1 MTVTD
6 APPEAA
12 AEENPCAAYSET
24 LKHVFSHIL
33 AADDAPLAARLFS
46 AAAFAFEVDSLMATD
61 GPGFT
66 EDRLAAEVDR
76 VAERTYERLWMEQ
89 FAVQQPDLELPM
101 SMVQSFLLGRIKHF
115 APEFRERI
123 EAAWSSCVPE
133 SADVTERPFLQV
145 ERTDGRAR
153 VRCTELAVKYRQ
165 RRNELYEALGPQ
177 VEAHLTDFTA
187 GFMAARSP
195 ENYRSLT
202 SMVQDL
208 VLHVM
213 INKFLLACDP
223 VLWDLQPHPQQ
234 ADDRIKDVIGQTQ
247 AALAAQHPAMENLE
261 NMVFDQ
267 GLQELTHIGL
277 LILF

>member
-1 MTVTD
+1 MTVLE
-6 APPEAA
+6 APPETV

-24 LKHVFSHIL
+24 LKQVFAHIL

-46 AAAFAFEVDSLMATD
+46 AAAFAFEVDGLRGSD
-61 GPGFT
+61 GPDFT
-66 EDRLAAEVDR
+66 EDRLAAEIDR

-89 FAVQQPDLELPM
+89 FAIQEPDLELPM

-115 APEFRERI
+115 APDFRERI
-123 EAAWSSCVPE
+123 ETAWSACAPE
-133 SADVTERPFLQV
+133 SADVSEKAFLQV

-153 VRCTELAVKYRQ
+153 VRCPELAANYRGQ
-165 RRNELYEALGPQ
+165 RDCLYDAFESR
-177 VEAHLTDFTA
+177 VETHLTDFAT

-202 SMVQDL
+202 SLVQDL

-213 INKFLLACDP
+213 ILKFFLACDT
-223 VLWDLQPHPQQ
+223 VLLDLHPDAEQ
-234 ADDRIKDVIGQTQ
+234 ADERIKDVIDQTRS
-247 AALAAQHPAMENLE
+247 ALADQHPAMENLE

-267 GLQELTHIGL
+267 GLQDLRHTGL

>member
-6 APPEAA
+6 APPEAV
-12 AEENPCAAYSET
+12 AEENPRAAYSST
-24 LKHVFSHIL
+24 VKQVFSHIL
-33 AADDAPLAARLFS
+33 ASDDASLAARLFS
-46 AAAFAFEVDSLMATD
+46 AAAFAFEVDAFMETD
-61 GPGFT
+61 GAGFS
-66 EDRLAAEVDR
+66 EDRLAAEIDR

-89 FAVQQPDLELPM
+89 FALQQPDLELPM

-123 EAAWSSCVPE
+123 EAAWSACAPE
-133 SADVTERPFLQV
+133 ASDVTCGAFLEV

-153 VRCTELAVKYRQ
+153 VDCPELAATYRQ
-165 RRNELYEALGPQ
+165 RRNELYEVLGPQ
-177 VEAHLTDFTA
+177 VETHLTDFAT

-202 SMVQDL
+202 SLVQDL

-213 INKFLLACDP
+213 IHKFLLACDP
-223 VLWDLQPHPQQ
+223 VLWDLQPDPQQ
-234 ADDRIKDVIGQTQ
+234 ADDRIEDGIGRTQ
-247 AALAAQHPAMENLE
+247 AALAAQQPAMEKLE

-267 GLQELTHIGL
+267 GLQELTHTGL

>member
-1 MTVTD
+1 MVTD

-12 AEENPCAAYSET
+12 ADENPRKAYSST
-24 LKHVFSHIL
+24 LKQVFSHIL

-46 AAAFAFEVDSLMATD
+46 AAAFAFEVDALMGTD
-61 GPGFT
+61 GPGFS
-66 EDRLAAEVDR
+66 EERLAAEVDR

-89 FAVQQPDLELPM
+89 FALQQPDLELPM
-101 SMVQSFLLGRIKHF
+101 SMVQTFLLGRIKHF

-123 EAAWSSCVPE
+123 EAAWSACAPE
-133 SADVTERPFLQV
+133 AADVTGGAFLNV

-153 VRCTELAVKYRQ
+153 VRCPALAAAYRQ
-165 RRNELYEALGPQ
+165 RRNHLYDVLGPQ
-177 VEAHLTDFTA
+177 VEARLTDFAT

-202 SMVQDL
+202 SLVQDL

-213 INKFLLACDP
+213 IHKFFLASDP
-223 VLWDLQPHPQQ
+223 VLLDLDPEL
-234 ADDRIKDVIGQTQ
+234 ADDRIRDIVCQTQ
-247 AALAAQHPAMENLE
+247 VALAAQQPAMENLE

-267 GLQELTHIGL
+267 GLQELTHTGL

>member
-6 APPEAA
+6 APPETA
-12 AEENPCAAYSET
+12 AEENPRAAYSST
-24 LKHVFSHIL
+24 VKQVFSHIL

-46 AAAFAFEVDSLMATD
+46 AAAFAFEVDALMGAD
-61 GPGFT
+61 GPGFS
-66 EDRLAAEVDR
+66 EDGLAAEVDR

-89 FAVQQPDLELPM
+89 FALQQPDLELPM

-123 EAAWSSCVPE
+123 EAAWSACAPE
-133 SADVTERPFLQV
+133 AADVSCGAFLEV

-153 VRCTELAVKYRQ
+153 VDCPELAATYRQ

-177 VEAHLTDFTA
+177 VEAHLTDFATR
-187 GFMAARSP
+187 FMAARSP

-202 SMVQDL
+202 SLVQDL

-213 INKFLLACDP
+213 IHKFLLACDP
-223 VLWDLQPHPQQ
+223 VLWDLQPDPQQ
-234 ADDRIKDVIGQTQ
+234 ADDRIEDGIGRTQ
-247 AALAAQHPAMENLE
+247 AALAAQQPAMENLE

-267 GLQELTHIGL
+267 GLQELTHTGL

>member
-12 AEENPCAAYSET
+12 ADENPRAAYSST
-24 LKHVFSHIL
+24 LKQVFSHIL

-46 AAAFAFEVDSLMATD
+46 AAAFAFEVDALMETD
-61 GPGFT
+61 GAGFS
-66 EDRLAAEVDR
+66 EDRLAAEIDR

-89 FAVQQPDLELPM
+89 FAMQQPDLELPM
-101 SMVQSFLLGRIKHF
+101 SMVQSFLLGRIKHV
-115 APEFRERI
+115 APDFRERI
-123 EAAWSSCVPE
+123 EAAWSACAPE
-133 SADVTERPFLQV
+133 AADVTCGAFFEV

-153 VRCTELAVKYRQ
+153 VHCPDLAVNYRQ
-165 RRNELYEALGPQ
+165 RRNELYEVLGPQ
-177 VEAHLTDFTA
+177 VEAHLTDFAT

-202 SMVQDL
+202 SLIQDL

-213 INKFLLACDP
+213 IHKFLLACDP
-223 VLWDLQPHPQQ
+223 VLWDLQPDPQQ
-234 ADDRIKDVIGQTQ
+234 ADDRIEDGIGRTQ
-247 AALAAQHPAMENLE
+247 AALAAQQPAMENLE

-267 GLQELTHIGL
+267 GLQELTHTGL

>member
-1 MTVTD
+1 MTVLE

-24 LKHVFSHIL
+24 LKQVFAHIL

-46 AAAFAFEVDSLMATD
+46 AAAFAFEVDGITGTD

-66 EDRLAAEVDR
+66 EDRLAVEVDR
-76 VAERTYERLWMEQ
+76 VAERTYERLWVEE
-89 FAVQQPDLELPM
+89 FAVQEPELELPM
-101 SMVQSFLLGRIKHF
+101 SMVQSFLLGRVNHF

-123 EAAWSSCVPE
+123 EAAWSACAPE
-133 SADVTERPFLQV
+133 SADVSEGAFLQV
-145 ERTDGRAR
+145 ERTEGRAR
-153 VRCTELAVKYRQ
+153 VRCPELAAKYRK
-165 RRNELYEALGPQ
+165 RRDHLYEAIGPR
-177 VEAHLTDFTA
+177 VEAHLTDFAT

-195 ENYRSLT
+195 ENYRSL
-202 SMVQDL
+202 SSLVQDL

-213 INKFLLACDP
+213 ILKFFLACDTM
-223 VLWDLQPHPQQ
+223 LLDLHPDTEQ
-234 ADDRIKDVIGQTQ
+234 ADERIKDVIGHTRS
-247 AALAAQHPAMENLE
+247 ALAAQQPAMENLE

-267 GLQELTHIGL
+267 GLQDLRHTGL